1 MGPENEA
8 FCILGINRLVL
19 LGFGRGLA
27 LSVLAKFC
35 KGKEFQFMGK
45 AVLEGREQIEPAE
58 CVEELARFFPGVV
71 QVRIPV
77 KVCKGRSGKATSSEE
92 SVIEFGTLDEVLF
105 VSSLPLDFEDIVRV
119 KSADGSLD
127 IVAKIIAMHLYH
139 DKMAI
144 AAKFLE
150 DVPNW
155 IIKADGQGAP
165 QSHSRSEN
173 RSMKTKSAAV

>member
-1 MGPENEA
+1 LP
-8 FCILGINRLVL
+8 
-19 LGFGRGLA
+19 
-27 LSVLAKFC
+27 

-45 AVLEGREQIEPAE
+45 AVSEDQEPVEPAE
-58 CVEELARFFPGVV
+58 CVEELARFFPGVM

-77 KVCKGRSGKATSSEE
+77 GVCKGRSGKATSSEE
-92 SVIEFGTLDEVLF
+92 TMIEFGTVDEVLF
-105 VSSLPLDFEDIVRV
+105 VSSLPLDFEDIVRIRN
-119 KSADGSLD
+119 ADGSLD

-165 QSHSRSEN
+165 QSHSRPEN

>member
-1 MGPENEA
+1 LP
-8 FCILGINRLVL
+8 
-19 LGFGRGLA
+19 
-27 LSVLAKFC
+27 

-45 AVLEGREQIEPAE
+45 AVLECQEPIEPTE

-77 KVCKGRSGKATSSEE
+77 RVCKGRSGKASAEQTM
-92 SVIEFGTLDEVLF
+92 IEFGTAEEVLF
-105 VSSLPLDFEDIVRV
+105 VSGLPLDFEDIVRLRN
-119 KSADGSLD
+119 ADGSLD
-127 IVAKIIAMHLYH
+127 VTAKIVAMHLYE

-155 IIKADGQGAP
+155 TIKADGQSTPKDHSGA
-165 QSHSRSEN
+165 EN
-173 RSMKTKSAAV
+173 RSMKTKSAAI